1 MAKILIVEDERPIRL
16 LLEKSLSLVGHQCV
30 LAEDG
35 EEALEVL
42 HEEKVDLIIL
52 DLMLPRLDGMAFM
65 QIKEDDIPVIMVTA
79 KVNLSDKIAGLEIGA
94 DDYITKPFEILEV
107 IARVDALLRRT
118 GKKSEIFAI
127 DDTVI
132 ELDRRIVKVDG
143 EEIEITPQEFALL
156 EVLITNQNIALSREK
171 LLTLAWG
178 YDYIGESRTVD
189 VHIQKLRKK
198 LKLTDRIKTVYKM
211 GYRFEV

>member
-1 MAKILIVEDERPIRL
+1 MARILIVEDERPIRL
-16 LLEKSLSLVGHQCV
+16 LLEKSLSLVGHQCI

-35 EEALEVL
+35 LEALEL
-42 HEEKVDLIIL
+42 LYEEKVDLIIL
-52 DLMLPRLDGMAFM
+52 DLMLPRLDGMSFM
-65 QIKEDDIPVIMVTA
+65 QKKEADIPVIMITA
-79 KVNLSDKIAGLEIGA
+79 KVNLGDKIAGLEIGA

-118 GKKSEIFAI
+118 GKKSEIFTV
-127 DDTVI
+127 DETVI
-132 ELDRRIVKVDG
+132 ELDRRIAKVEG
-143 EEIEITPQEFALL
+143 VEVEMTPQEFALL

-198 LKLTDRIKTVYKM
+198 LKLTDCIKTVYKM